1 MNNNDSGELK
11 LHFLD
16 YWRVIRVRLPLIV
29 LVFLLVVLTSAVVTY
44 FMPKQYA
51 STVTMQIQQNDTLI
65 QVFDRGSGVGFDP
78 RFLTTQFE
86 IIQRKEML
94 YPVIDSLG
102 LEQRWKGA
110 FGFTNKE
117 QAYFRLRGMID
128 VREIR
133 NTELIQI
140 IVMSTDR
147 EEAAEIANRI
157 AEEYQKKRIEDQQQM
172 VARSLTQLQDEV
184 EKQRKK
190 VEDLRNEATR
200 IRTENKIPDF
210 SPDTMADPRDTANE
224 VYSSVEQQVST
235 ERLRVSSLRAK
246 YDQIAKLTDDQV
258 MRSITTLEIADPT
271 ISQVLPLYQDASSEE
286 ARMLQ
291 SGLGM
296 NHPTVKSL
304 RAKKDVM
311 AKQLQQQI
319 GSLRTSLEANLNI
332 AESSLKE
339 LENRLNEAKDAQQS
353 SKTRA
358 AGYYEAKN
366 NYIQAKNVLEAAVM
380 RLSTETMQRKM
391 PQNPAIIW
399 ERAEPASA
407 PSRPRVGLNI
417 LLGVVVG
424 LVFGV
429 GLAFFIEY
437 LDTSVKTMED
447 VETFLQVPVLAVIP
461 KNITLLIN
469 DEDDNPD
476 AEAYRIMRTNI
487 EFNRKSPDANTIT
500 IISGGAGEGKSTTL
514 INLAYTFAK
523 GGYTTLVVDADLRRP
538 SQHRLFGIENEAGL
552 SDYLTTEIDLEEVV
566 HLTKV
571 DNLYLM
577 SSGQLPNDAVGI
589 LNSQRMVELIE
600 EVKGR
605 FDIIFFDSPPILG
618 VSDASVLSSAMDLT
632 IIVVQHRRFPRAML
646 QRVKQAVA
654 NVGGTILGVV
664 LNNVDVRHDQHYE
677 YYTSYYSYY
686 QKGGKHDKRD
696 KRKAAR
702 KKKEQVIAS
711 SATAKNE
718 SDEDAY

>member
-16 YWRVIRVRLPLIV
+16 YWRVIRVRLPLII
-29 LVFLLVVLTSAVVTY
+29 LVFLLVVLTSAIVTY
-44 FMPKQYA
+44 FMPKEYA
-51 STVTMQIQQNDTLI
+51 STVTMQVKQNDTFMP
-65 QVFDRGSGVGFDP
+65 VFDRQSGSGFDP

-117 QAYFRLRGMID
+117 QAYFRLRNMID
-128 VREIR
+128 IREIR

-147 EEAAEIANRI
+147 QEAADIANRI
-157 AEEYQKKRIEDQQQM
+157 AEEYKKKRIEDQQQM
-172 VARSLTQLQDEV
+172 VSRSLTQLQDEV

-210 SPDTMADPRDTANE
+210 SPDTLQDPRDVANE
-224 VYSSVEQQVST
+224 VYQQVEQQVST
-235 ERLRVSSLRAK
+235 EGLRVSSLRAK
-246 YDQIAKLTDDQV
+246 YEQIAKLTDDQV
-258 MRSITTLEIADPT
+258 MRSITTLEIQDPT
-271 ISQVLPLYQDASSEE
+271 ISQILPLYQQGSSEE
-286 ARMLQ
+286 AKLLQ
-291 SGLGM
+291 SGLGV

-304 RAKKDVM
+304 RAKNEVM
-311 AKQLQQQI
+311 VKQLQQQI
-319 GSLRTSLEANLNI
+319 GSLRTSLQANLNI

-339 LENRLNEAKDAQQS
+339 LEKRRGEAKDAQEK
-353 SKTRA
+353 SKTLS
-358 AGYYEAKN
+358 AGYLEAKN
-366 NYIQAKNVLEAAVM
+366 KYIQAKNVLEAAVM
-380 RLSTETMQRKM
+380 RLNTETMDRKM
-391 PQNPAIIW
+391 PQTPAIIW
-399 ERAEPASA
+399 ESAEAASA
-407 PSRPRVGLNI
+407 PSRPRVMLNL

-461 KNITLLIN
+461 KNIALLIN
-469 DEDDNPD
+469 DTDDNPD

-538 SQHRLFGIENEAGL
+538 SQHRLFSIENEKGL
-552 SDYLTTEIDLEEVV
+552 SDYLTTETDLEEVV

-577 SSGQLPNDAVGI
+577 TSGQVPSDAVGI

-646 QRVKQAVA
+646 QRVKQAIG

-686 QKGGKHDKRD
+686 HKGTKNDR
-696 KRKAAR
+696 RKAAAR
-702 KKKEQVIAS
+702 KKKEQLVAS
-711 SATAKNE
+711 ALPVKSNSE
-718 SDEDAY
+718 EDAY